1 METKRSSYSRTQLF
15 INQLDEFMRDRY
27 VFRKNLLKG
36 DTEYRCREMP
46 SGLFEPVNEEAVNS
60 ICIGAQAAGIEAW
73 DRDIK
78 RFIYSA
84 RTQAYNPIED
94 FLDNLPAWDGKD
106 RIRPLAETLPTAN
119 PLWREQFYIWFLG
132 MVAQW
137 QQQDTLYGNCIV
149 PLLVGPQGCG
159 KSTWCRTLLPPV
171 LREYMAESPDIG
183 NHREAELAL
192 GRFVLVNLDEFDSI
206 GNTQQAFLKHLLR
219 KPVVNTRMAYA
230 RSIRTHRRYATFIAT
245 CNNWDLL
252 ADPTGSRR
260 FVCIEINGNIRPDRS
275 VEYGQLYA
283 QAVAAL
289 RAGERYWFTTE
300 EETRNM
306 QNNSQFQQMP
316 IEEQLFLQYFC
327 KPEEGFA
334 GEWLPSSAILLRMR
348 EQSGVRLGNTHMGL
362 FGRILLRNGI
372 AHKHTKRGNLWFV
385 ANAGQRQTVEGE
397 GIQKG

>member
-149 PLLVGPQGCG
+149 PLLVGPQAV
-159 KSTWCRTLLPPV
+159 SYTHLTLP
-171 LREYMAESPDIG
+171 
-183 NHREAELAL
+183 
-192 GRFVLVNLDEFDSI
+192 
-206 GNTQQAFLKHLLR
+206 T
-219 KPVVNTRMAYA
+219 
-230 RSIRTHRRYATFIAT
+230 IA
-245 CNNWDLL
+245 
-252 ADPTGSRR
+252 
-260 FVCIEINGNIRPDRS
+260 
-275 VEYGQLYA
+275 
-283 QAVAAL
+283 
-289 RAGERYWFTTE
+289 
-300 EETRNM
+300 
-306 QNNSQFQQMP
+306 
-316 IEEQLFLQYFC
+316 
-327 KPEEGFA
+327 
-334 GEWLPSSAILLRMR
+334 
-348 EQSGVRLGNTHMGL
+348 
-362 FGRILLRNGI
+362 
-372 AHKHTKRGNLWFV
+372 
-385 ANAGQRQTVEGE
+385 
-397 GIQKG
+397 